1 MDIYRNSTH
10 VIDNFFNDIQPIID
24 LGNSLEYHN
33 NEAWP
38 GLRTDNLLQINNTL
52 AVEFAKFFAKNIAD
66 KVFYGLSKFEID
78 VRFHKN
84 DLYDVDEA
92 NSGWIH
98 NDDIDFAGLVYLNKE
113 EPNMSTGTSIFDKT
127 LFEDFEAE
135 DYQSRKELNL
145 KKNVINKE
153 IMSKYNNSGFALVYD
168 PVLKKEKK
176 ISKKIDN
183 KSLFIFHKNLK
194 KNSFVKITNPINQ
207 KTVIAEVIS
216 NKVRFS
222 DFYNSVITSRIADEL
237 SLNLNEPYIDLV
249 LISQNSTFIAKKA
262 KTYNEEK
269 KVAEKAPVD
278 GIQIDNLGD
287 VNQLKNEAKKDNIFS
302 YSIKIAD
309 FYYKD
314 SAMNMSNRIIDET
327 NIANPVIKTIS
338 NTKYRVLLGPFND
351 IKKLEDSFNEIKSLD
366 FENIEILKDV

>member
-1 MDIYRNSTH
+1 MNYKSILI
-10 VIDNFFNDIQPIID
+10 VFFIFL
-24 LGNSLEYHN
+24 LGCDQN
-33 NEAWP
+33 
-38 GLRTDNLLQINNTL
+38 
-52 AVEFAKFFAKNIAD
+52 
-66 KVFYGLSKFEID
+66 
-78 VRFHKN
+78 
-84 DLYDVDEA
+84 
-92 NSGWIH
+92 
-98 NDDIDFAGLVYLNKE
+98 
-113 EPNMSTGTSIFDKT
+113 
-127 LFEDFEAE
+127 
-135 DYQSRKELNL
+135 NL
-145 KKNVINKE
+145 KKNVVNKE
-153 IMSKYNNSGFALVYD
+153 IMSKYKNSGFTLVYD

-249 LISQNSTFIAKKA
+249 LISQNSIFIAKKA

-269 KVAEKAPVD
+269 KVAEKAPID

-287 VNQLKNEAKKDNIFS
+287 VNQPKNEAKKDNIFS

-314 SAMNMSNRIIDET
+314 SAKNMSDRIIDET
-327 NIANPVIKTIS
+327 NITNPVIKTIS

>member
-1 MDIYRNSTH
+1 MNYKSILI
-10 VIDNFFNDIQPIID
+10 VFFIFL
-24 LGNSLEYHN
+24 LGCEQN
-33 NEAWP
+33 
-38 GLRTDNLLQINNTL
+38 
-52 AVEFAKFFAKNIAD
+52 
-66 KVFYGLSKFEID
+66 
-78 VRFHKN
+78 
-84 DLYDVDEA
+84 
-92 NSGWIH
+92 
-98 NDDIDFAGLVYLNKE
+98 
-113 EPNMSTGTSIFDKT
+113 
-127 LFEDFEAE
+127 
-135 DYQSRKELNL
+135 NL
-145 KKNVINKE
+145 KKNAINKE
-153 IMSKYNNSGFALVYD
+153 IISKYKNSGFALVYD

-216 NKVRFS
+216 NKASFS

-287 VNQLKNEAKKDNIFS
+287 VNQPKNKAKKDNIFS

-314 SAMNMSNRIIDET
+314 SAMNMTNRIIDET

>member
-1 MDIYRNSTH
+1 MNYKSILI
-10 VIDNFFNDIQPIID
+10 VFFI
-24 LGNSLEYHN
+24 
-33 NEAWP
+33 
-38 GLRTDNLLQINNTL
+38 
-52 AVEFAKFFAKNIAD
+52 F
-66 KVFYGLSKFEID
+66 
-78 VRFHKN
+78 
-84 DLYDVDEA
+84 
-92 NSGWIH
+92 
-98 NDDIDFAGLVYLNKE
+98 LVGCEQN
-113 EPNMSTGTSIFDKT
+113 
-127 LFEDFEAE
+127 
-135 DYQSRKELNL
+135 NL
-145 KKNVINKE
+145 KKDVVNRE
-153 IMSKYNNSGFALVYD
+153 IMSKYKNSGFTLVYD

-287 VNQLKNEAKKDNIFS
+287 VNQLKNVAKKDSIFS

-314 SAMNMSNRIIDET
+314 SAKNMSNRIIDET
-327 NIANPVIKTIS
+327 NITNPVIKTIS

-351 IKKLEDSFNEIKSLD
+351 IKKLEKSFNKIKLLE
-366 FENIEILKDV
+366 FENLEILKDV

>member
-1 MDIYRNSTH
+1 MNYKSILI
-10 VIDNFFNDIQPIID
+10 VFFI
-24 LGNSLEYHN
+24 
-33 NEAWP
+33 
-38 GLRTDNLLQINNTL
+38 
-52 AVEFAKFFAKNIAD
+52 F
-66 KVFYGLSKFEID
+66 
-78 VRFHKN
+78 
-84 DLYDVDEA
+84 
-92 NSGWIH
+92 
-98 NDDIDFAGLVYLNKE
+98 LVGCEQN
-113 EPNMSTGTSIFDKT
+113 
-127 LFEDFEAE
+127 
-135 DYQSRKELNL
+135 NL
-145 KKNVINKE
+145 KKDVVNRE
-153 IMSKYNNSGFALVYD
+153 IMSKYKNSGFTLVYD

-287 VNQLKNEAKKDNIFS
+287 VNQPKNEAKKDNIFS

-314 SAMNMSNRIIDET
+314 SAKNMSDRIIDET